1 MSLHAKGCL
10 VVVGTFFV
18 FVLVQNE
25 SRKLEGYEFP
35 VYSTEFC
42 PRNRSEWEQ
51 RSSAINC
58 TDNNG
63 YMCLPNENLTE
74 LLEFCYLYPRLVITK
89 DLCLYLVKRYSRVD
103 SYNCSSFSHGCPT
116 STYFSSKIFEY
127 PSCSQIQ
134 NGCFLV
140 EPTCT
145 RSSSTLY
152 PSKTTSHIPEEN
164 MQNNSRTT
172 TYLQETIVYMEETT
186 IYRNKTTVL
195 LEIQNEQSKERFA
208 WALFPAFLGLLVPVC
223 VTYVLYFFFKNKIKK
238 YRRNIYLEIHDEENL
253 IPLYERQHDRTGFNK
268 EKFSY
273 QDIFE
278 EWQEEDKFFVPTKA
292 SAQVEN
298 KTKHQLLVTVAGK
311 SGSGKSAIIHHIA
324 LKYREMGWAV
334 TPVMSVKRF
343 FMVWPAINKTLVVI
357 NDPIGKESFD
367 ELLYNSWQRCE
378 EVLTSNLKEV
388 KFLMTCRKNVLDHS
402 RVKGIISDK
411 SNIVDIDCDQYKL
424 TDDEKRQI
432 LNRYTSNM
440 NLSEK
445 ECAEII
451 ETEFYFPLLCKLY
464 SSKNKCQIKGVR
476 FFREPS
482 ICLIEEISGYRQ
494 TIKEK
499 YCALFLLTLFN
510 NGLCIND
517 LPANDLSE
525 NKFKR
530 ALKLCGMAKNTS
542 PEAIGN
548 NLESLK
554 GFLVK
559 KIGDTYHFYHDLVL
573 EVVFDIFGRHF
584 LAEIIEYSDIGF
596 LRGIVTLNG
605 DKERKDPFTMNM
617 DDKHLNT
624 LGKRFFAEIFKDQF
638 LEVVLNPWLKNTK
651 VMKVLITEL
660 KNHPEKLPLLLKE
673 VFPIDKQNSL
683 QVNSRTP
690 MLSKLAFLFL
700 RDKISPL
707 CALIVFGHTNLSLHC
722 LKKLKKIKTNFV
734 GYSLFSAVCCNGS
747 TILVDI
753 FLKDHVDEYLMEKWD
768 VFYPIHIAS
777 VFHNAKVLT
786 KLIQFDVDVNLQTEN
801 ESSWTPLSLA
811 IVNETQKV
819 DEFNHGNSRKM
830 LCLSTIDLLVKK
842 GADINLSCNYGNT
855 ALNISCCNGQDSI
868 AQFLL
873 DHGADINLGDI
884 EGYSP
889 LHNAAQNGH
898 DSTVKL
904 LLKNGA
910 DFNSYNKYGFNPLYK
925 AIQKGHYRVVKVLLN
940 HGADINLCSKYG
952 DTPLNIAASNN
963 HCSTV
968 QLLLD
973 QGANVN
979 SFCNGTVPLSKACQK
994 GHYEIVQLLLHKGAN
1009 INLCGEDGVSP
1020 LYIACENGHKDIV
1033 QFLLETGA
1041 TINSC
1046 KNNGASPLL
1055 IACQNGQESTVE
1067 HLLKN
1072 GADVNSCMNDRVS
1085 PLYVACQNQYD
1096 NIVQILLENGAN
1108 INVCKTNGT
1117 SPLYKACQNGKDS
1130 TVQILLNHGAD
1141 INLCDEHKIS
1151 PFYVACQNG
1160 SISTVKLLLM
1170 NNANINFCNRDGAS
1184 SLYKACQNGHIK
1196 TVQLL
1201 LQNGADINL
1210 CDINGVSPLHKATQN
1225 NNRYIL
1231 QLLLS
1236 SGSKINLRS
1245 NYDETALNISCC
1257 NGQDSIAKCLL
1268 DNGADI
1274 NIFDMEGCSPLYNA
1288 AQYGHASTVELLL
1301 TNGADLN
1308 LYSHNGF
1315 SPLYAA
1321 VQKGHDRVVQVLL
1334 NRGADTNLCSKY
1346 GDTPL
1351 TIACYNGH
1359 DSIVQMLLSRGAK
1372 INVTGKNGTSPLL
1385 IACQNGH
1392 DSIVLLLLESKADI
1406 NLCDQKGCCPLY
1418 KACQNGHEST
1428 VQILLRKEANV
1439 NLCMNNGESPIDV
1452 AYRKGYHRIVH
1463 TLLENGANFSFAI
1476 K

>member
-1 MSLHAKGCL
+1 M
-10 VVVGTFFV
+10 
-18 FVLVQNE
+18 
-25 SRKLEGYEFP
+25 P
-35 VYSTEFC
+35 
-42 PRNRSEWEQ
+42 
-51 RSSAINC
+51 
-58 TDNNG
+58 
-63 YMCLPNENLTE
+63 
-74 LLEFCYLYPRLVITK
+74 
-89 DLCLYLVKRYSRVD
+89 
-103 SYNCSSFSHGCPT
+103 
-116 STYFSSKIFEY
+116 
-127 PSCSQIQ
+127 
-134 NGCFLV
+134 
-140 EPTCT
+140 
-145 RSSSTLY
+145 
-152 PSKTTSHIPEEN
+152 
-164 MQNNSRTT
+164 
-172 TYLQETIVYMEETT
+172 IV
-186 IYRNKTTVL
+186 
-195 LEIQNEQSKERFA
+195 A
-208 WALFPAFLGLLVPVC
+208 
-223 VTYVLYFFFKNKIKK
+223 
-238 YRRNIYLEIHDEENL
+238 
-253 IPLYERQHDRTGFNK
+253 
-268 EKFSY
+268 

-596 LRGIVTLNG
+596 LRGIVTLN
-605 DKERKDPFTMNM
+605 
-617 DDKHLNT
+617 
-624 LGKRFFAEIFKDQF
+624 
-638 LEVVLNPWLKNTK
+638 
-651 VMKVLITEL
+651 
-660 KNHPEKLPLLLKE
+660 
-673 VFPIDKQNSL
+673 
-683 QVNSRTP
+683 
-690 MLSKLAFLFL
+690 
-700 RDKISPL
+700 
-707 CALIVFGHTNLSLHC
+707 
-722 LKKLKKIKTNFV
+722 
-734 GYSLFSAVCCNGS
+734 VCCNGS

-973 QGANVN
+973 QGANRYKKDMIELYKYCLIEELTQIYVAN
-979 SFCNGTVPLSKACQK
+979 TVIP
-994 GHYEIVQLLLHKGAN
+994 LLL
-1009 INLCGEDGVSP
+1009 
-1020 LYIACENGHKDIV
+1020 
-1033 QFLLETGA
+1033 
-1041 TINSC
+1041 
-1046 KNNGASPLL
+1046 
-1055 IACQNGQESTVE
+1055 
-1067 HLLKN
+1067 
-1072 GADVNSCMNDRVS
+1072 
-1085 PLYVACQNQYD
+1085 
-1096 NIVQILLENGAN
+1096 
-1108 INVCKTNGT
+1108 
-1117 SPLYKACQNGKDS
+1117 
-1130 TVQILLNHGAD
+1130 
-1141 INLCDEHKIS
+1141 
-1151 PFYVACQNG
+1151 
-1160 SISTVKLLLM
+1160 
-1170 NNANINFCNRDGAS
+1170 
-1184 SLYKACQNGHIK
+1184 
-1196 TVQLL
+1196 
-1201 LQNGADINL
+1201 
-1210 CDINGVSPLHKATQN
+1210 
-1225 NNRYIL
+1225 
-1231 QLLLS
+1231 
-1236 SGSKINLRS
+1236 
-1245 NYDETALNISCC
+1245 
-1257 NGQDSIAKCLL
+1257 
-1268 DNGADI
+1268 
-1274 NIFDMEGCSPLYNA
+1274 
-1288 AQYGHASTVELLL
+1288 
-1301 TNGADLN
+1301 
-1308 LYSHNGF
+1308 
-1315 SPLYAA
+1315 
-1321 VQKGHDRVVQVLL
+1321 
-1334 NRGADTNLCSKY
+1334 
-1346 GDTPL
+1346 
-1351 TIACYNGH
+1351 
-1359 DSIVQMLLSRGAK
+1359 
-1372 INVTGKNGTSPLL
+1372 
-1385 IACQNGH
+1385 
-1392 DSIVLLLLESKADI
+1392 
-1406 NLCDQKGCCPLY
+1406 
-1418 KACQNGHEST
+1418 
-1428 VQILLRKEANV
+1428 
-1439 NLCMNNGESPIDV
+1439 
-1452 AYRKGYHRIVH
+1452 
-1463 TLLENGANFSFAI
+1463 
-1476 K
+1476 

>member
-1 MSLHAKGCL
+1 
-10 VVVGTFFV
+10 
-18 FVLVQNE
+18 
-25 SRKLEGYEFP
+25 
-35 VYSTEFC
+35 
-42 PRNRSEWEQ
+42 
-51 RSSAINC
+51 
-58 TDNNG
+58 
-63 YMCLPNENLTE
+63 MCLPNENLTE
-74 LLEFCYLYPRLVITK
+74 LLEFCYIYPRILIEN
-89 DLCLYLVKRYSRVD
+89 DLCLILIKRYSRVD
-103 SYNCSSFSHGCPT
+103 DYNCSNFSYGCPD
-116 STYFSSKIFEY
+116 STYFSSEIFKY
-127 PSCSQIQ
+127 PSCSQIE
-134 NGCFLV
+134 NGCFLADS
-140 EPTCT
+140 TCK
-145 RSSSTLY
+145 SSSTFY

-164 MQNNSRTT
+164 MQSNSITT

-223 VTYVLYFFFKNKIKK
+223 VCFFFKNKIKK

-253 IPLYERQHDRTGFNK
+253 IPLYERQHDGTGFNK
-268 EKFSY
+268 DEFSY
-273 QDIFE
+273 RDIFE
-278 EWQEEDKFFVPTKA
+278 EWQQEDKCFVPTKA
-292 SAQVEN
+292 SEQVEN
-298 KTKHQLLVTVAGK
+298 KTKDQLLVTVAGK

-334 TPVMSVKRF
+334 TPLMSIKYF
-343 FMVWPAINKTLVVI
+343 FMVWPKINKTLVVI
-357 NDPIGKESFD
+357 NDPIGKESFNK
-367 ELLYNSWQRCE
+367 LLYNSWQRCE
-378 EVLTSNLKEV
+378 EMLTSNLKEV
-388 KFLMTCRKNVLDHS
+388 KFLMTCRKNVLCHS

-451 ETEFYFPLLCKLY
+451 ETEDYFPLLCRLY

-517 LPANDLSE
+517 LPVNDLSA

-530 ALKLCGMAKNTS
+530 ALKLCGMDKNTS
-542 PEAIGN
+542 PEAIEN

-554 GFLVK
+554 GFLVR

-596 LRGIVTLNG
+596 LRRILPLNG

-638 LEVVLNPWLKNTK
+638 LEVVLNPWLKNKK
-651 VMKVLITEL
+651 VMKLLITEL

-673 VFPIDKQNSL
+673 VFHIDKQNSL
-683 QVNSRTP
+683 QINLRTS
-690 MLSKLAFLFL
+690 MLSELAFLSL
-700 RDKISPL
+700 RYKISPL
-707 CALIVFGHTNLSLHC
+707 CALIVCGHTNLSLHFLKA
-722 LKKLKKIKTNFV
+722 LKKMNTVFV
-734 GYSLFSAVCCNGS
+734 GQFLFPAVCYNGS
-747 TILVDI
+747 TTLFDM
-753 FLKDHVDEYLMEKWD
+753 FLKEHFNKYLMEKWD

-777 VFHNAKVLT
+777 MFHNTEVLT
-786 KLIQFDVDVNLQTEN
+786 KMLQFDVDLNLQTKI

-819 DEFNHGNSRKM
+819 DEFNQGNSSKT
-830 LCLSTIDLLVKK
+830 LCISTIDLLLKK

-910 DFNSYNKYGFNPLYK
+910 DFNSYNKYGFNPLYI
-925 AIQKGHYRVVKVLLN
+925 AIQRGHDRVVQLLLN
-940 HGADINLCSKYG
+940 RGADVNLCSKYG
-952 DTPLNIAASNN
+952 DTSLSIASSNK

-979 SFCNGTVPLSKACQK
+979 SFCNGTVPLAKACKK

-1009 INLCGEDGVSP
+1009 INICGEDGVSP
-1020 LYIACENGHKDIV
+1020 LYIACENGHKIIV

-1041 TINSC
+1041 TINLC

-1072 GADVNSCMNDRVS
+1072 GAYVNLCMNDRVS
-1085 PLYVACQNQYD
+1085 PLYVACQNEYD

-1141 INLCDEHKIS
+1141 INLCDENGIS

-1160 SISTVKLLLM
+1160 LVNTVKLLLM
-1170 NNANINFCNRDGAS
+1170 NKADIDCCNKDGAS
-1184 SLYKACQNGHIK
+1184 ALYKACQNGHDR
-1196 TVQLL
+1196 TVQFL

-1210 CDINGVSPLHKATQN
+1210 CDTNGLSPLHKATQN
-1225 NNRYIL
+1225 NNRYIS
-1231 QLLLS
+1231 QLLTS
-1236 SGSKINLRS
+1236 SGAKINLQS
-1245 NYDETALNISCC
+1245 NYGDTALNISCS
-1257 NGQDSIAKCLL
+1257 NGQGSIAKFLL
-1268 DNGADI
+1268 DHGADI
-1274 NIFDMEGCSPLYNA
+1274 NLGDIEGCSPLYNA
-1288 AQYGHASTVELLL
+1288 AQNGHGSMVDFLLD
-1301 TNGADLN
+1301 NGADVN
-1308 LYSHNGF
+1308 LYSHYGF
-1315 SPLYAA
+1315 GPLYVAI
-1321 VQKGHDRVVQVLL
+1321 QKGHDRVVQVLL
-1334 NRGADTNLCSKY
+1334 THGADINLCSKY

-1351 TIACYNGH
+1351 IVACYNGH
-1359 DSIVQMLLSRGAK
+1359 DSIVQMLLSNGAK
-1372 INVTGKNGTSPLL
+1372 INMPGKNGRSPLL

-1392 DSIVLLLLESKADI
+1392 DSIVLHLLKNKADI
-1406 NLCDQKGCCPLY
+1406 NLCDQNGCCPLY

-1439 NLCMNNGESPIDV
+1439 NLCMNNDESPINI
-1452 AYRKGYHRIVH
+1452 AYRNGYHRIVH
-1463 TLLENGANFSFAI
+1463 TLLENGANISFAI